1 MISEY
6 HPIKEV
12 SINIPGQYI
21 TSQRLMD
28 VLKESVA
35 KYGIDSHQLEL
46 EITETSV
53 INNIEN
59 AIISIG
65 EFRKFGFNIALDDF
79 GTGLSS
85 LSYLKRLPITTVK
98 IDKSFVDGVPESE
111 KDSAIIKAI
120 IVLCHS
126 LNMKVVIEGVETE
139 EQITFLTCMP
149 EKPGIQGYYY
159 SPPLKKMTLLNGCKN
174 FIRERKL

>member
-1 MISEY
+1 M
-6 HPIKEV
+6 
-12 SINIPGQYI
+12 
-21 TSQRLMD
+21 
-28 VLKESVA
+28 
-35 KYGIDSHQLEL
+35 
-46 EITETSV
+46 
-53 INNIEN
+53 
-59 AIISIG
+59 
-65 EFRKFGFNIALDDF
+65 ALDDF

-98 IDKSFVDGVPESE
+98 IDKSFVDGVPEYE

-139 EQITFLTCMP
+139 EQIAFLTCMP

-159 SPPLKKMTLLNGCKN
+159 SPPLQKDDLIKWVQEFYHVEKVVN
-174 FIRERKL
+174 